1 MLTVD
6 ALEGYG
12 ANTKE
17 GLSRCLNNESFYLKL
32 VKKAAESDEFEKL
45 QEAIGSG
52 DLDRAFEIAH
62 SLKGVTGNLSL
73 TPVFQPVVEMTE
85 LLRSRD
91 KKTDYTAFLA
101 VLRDRVGQLR
111 TICKD

>member
-6 ALEGYG
+6 ALDRFG

-17 GLSRCLNNESFYLKL
+17 GLSRCLNNELFYLKL
-32 VKKAAESDEFEKL
+32 VKKAAESDEFEIL
-45 QEAIGSG
+45 QEVIAAG

-73 TPVFQPVVEMTE
+73 TPLFQPINEMTE

-91 KKTDYTAFLA
+91 KIDYTPFLA
-101 VLRDRVGQLR
+101 LLHDRVEQLR
-111 TICKD
+111 TICQD